1 MPVTQEAYTAAL
13 SLVAAV
19 AYQMV
24 RPSIFSME
32 EGGLS
37 FEWVD
42 PNNFFSLEIQ
52 ADTGLIDAMYLTV
65 PGPANASTS
74 FTHVDG
80 LTVTQTSALITAFL
94 TGELTGGSTIPKE
107 ILAGITEKE
116 TRK

>member
-1 MPVTQEAYTAAL
+1 MPVTQEAYATAL
-13 SLVAAV
+13 SLVDTV
-19 AYQMV
+19 AYQLV
-24 RPSIFSME
+24 RPGIFPME
-32 EGGLS
+32 DGGLT

-52 ADTGLIDAMYLTV
+52 ANTGLINAMYLTV
-65 PGPANASTS
+65 PGSASVSKT

-80 LTVTQTSALITAFL
+80 LTVAQTSALITAFL
-94 TGELTGGSTIPKE
+94 TGELAGGSTIPKE